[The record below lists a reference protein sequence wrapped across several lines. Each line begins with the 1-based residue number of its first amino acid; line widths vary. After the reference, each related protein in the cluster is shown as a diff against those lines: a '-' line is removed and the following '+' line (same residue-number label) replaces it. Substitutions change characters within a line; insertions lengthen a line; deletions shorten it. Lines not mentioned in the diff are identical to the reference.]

1 MIRRSRDPFERPE
14 QLLRGLYG
22 YVAYRVGSGPEAE
35 DLTSTAFER
44 GLRYRASYDAS
55 RGSPL
60 TWLIGIARREI
71 ADSMRTPDSPF
82 TVPELSSESHEPAVV
97 DKVVIHAALARL
109 PSRDRDLIALRYGAE
124 LSAREIAELLGET
137 TNGVEVA
144 LHRAR
149 ARLRTELEIAA

>member
-1 MIRRSRDPFERPE
+1 VIRRSRDPFDRPDH
-14 QLLRGLYG
+14 LLRGLYG

-35 DLTSTAFER
+35 DLTSAAFER
-44 GLRYRASYDAS
+44 GLRYRSSYDAT

-71 ADSMRTPDSPF
+71 TDSMRAPDSPF
-82 TVPELSSESHEPAVV
+82 AVPELFAESHEPAVV
-97 DKVVIHAALARL
+97 DKVVLHEALARL
-109 PSRDRDLIALRYGAE
+109 PGRDRDLIALRYGAE
-124 LSAREIAELLGET
+124 LSAKEIAVMLGET

-149 ARLRTELEIAA
+149 ARLRAELEIAA